1 MAAWVC
7 RACGVQYAPAS
18 APPAACPICLDE
30 RQYLPPGGQAWTSVD
45 ELRGTGQGYEI
56 RELEPGLTG
65 LRCLPQLGIGP
76 VGYLVQ
82 TPAGNLL
89 WDCPSF
95 VDQGIIT
102 EVRARGGLA
111 AISASHPHF
120 YGAMADWSAAFSD
133 APILLPEA
141 DQAWVMRPDAPV
153 RFWQDSA
160 ELLPGL
166 VAVRCGGHF
175 DGSSVLHWPA
185 GAGGHG
191 ALFTGDTIMVVPDRR
206 FVSFM
211 RSYPNLIPLPAEAV
225 AGIAAAV
232 EPLRFDRIY
241 GNPGWEKV
249 VAAGAKESV
258 ARSADRYRER
268 LR

>member
-1 MAAWVC
+1 M
-7 RACGVQYAPAS
+7 
-18 APPAACPICLDE
+18 
-30 RQYLPPGGQAWTSVD
+30 
-45 ELRGTGQGYEI
+45 
-56 RELEPGLTG
+56 
-65 LRCLPQLGIGP
+65 RCLPQLGIGP

-89 WDCPSF
+89 WDCPSL
-95 VDQGIIT
+95 VDDGIIA
-102 EVRARGGLA
+102 ELRARGGLV

-120 YGAMADWSAAFSD
+120 YGAMADWSAAFSG

-141 DQAWVMRPDAPV
+141 DQARVMRPDAAV

-185 GAGGHG
+185 GAGGRG

-225 AGIAAAV
+225 VGIAAAV